1 MTQRSFVIGPSNA
14 EYVKAHIRQQFATLS
29 WWPTEEPARA
39 KAEFE
44 AMQSSPERLAE
55 WCETW
60 LNGGQWRQ
68 LENAVRKVVSRG

>member
-1 MTQRSFVIGPSNA
+1 MTQRTFAIGTANA
-14 EYVKAHIRQQFATLS
+14 EHVKAHIRRQFETLS

-55 WCETW
+55 WCEAW

-68 LENAVRKVVSRG
+68 LEAAVRKAVSRS